1 MKTTKLGIPNK
12 KDLKLQGCL
21 ELPAK
26 QKPNNFAIFAHCI
39 SFNSNLKAIKKI
51 SRTLTNHGF
60 GVLRFDFTSIGKSDG
75 ALLIFIF
82 RPM

>member
-39 SFNSNLKAIKKI
+39 SFNSNLKAIK
-51 SRTLTNHGF
+51 R
-60 GVLRFDFTSIGKSDG
+60 
-75 ALLIFIF
+75 
-82 RPM
+82 